1 MRRCDSPSATIHS
14 CFFGYIVQA
23 IVNVYVPLLFVTFQ
37 NEFGLSLSQV
47 TLLITFNF
55 GVQLL
60 VDLLSVT
67 FVDRIGYRAS
77 VVAAHVLAA
86 AGLILLAFLPNI
98 MPPFASILTSVTV
111 YAVGGGLLEVVV
123 SPIVES
129 CPSKQ
134 KEKTMSLLHSFY
146 CWGCVGVIVISTA
159 FFALFGRQNWRIL
172 LFLFA
177 LVPVV
182 NGFRFTRVPLY
193 PIVQD
198 GQAGMRMGE
207 LLRSGLFW
215 QLLFMMIL
223 AGACEQGV
231 SQWASA
237 FAEKGLGVAKSAGDL
252 LGAAFFSVLMGLS
265 RLLFGRF
272 GEGKTLR
279 PFMLFSIVLCVVS
292 YLLISLSP
300 SPVLSLIGCG
310 ICGFSVGILWP
321 GTFSIASRTLP
332 RGGTVM
338 FALLALGGDIGCS
351 GGPTYVGL
359 IADAAGGSLHH
370 GILLGTLFPALMLV
384 MLLVTGRRARSQ
396 SS

>member
-1 MRRCDSPSATIHS
+1 MRSYNATSTIHS
-14 CFFGYIVQA
+14 CFFGYITQA

-37 NEFGLSLSQV
+37 NEFGLSLPQV

-60 VDLLSVT
+60 VDLVSVT

-77 VVAAHVLAA
+77 VVLAHVMATL
-86 AGLILLAFLPNI
+86 GLVLLSFLPNV
-98 MPPFASILTSVTV
+98 MAPFAGILISVSV

-129 CPSKQ
+129 CPNDH

-146 CWGCVGVIVISTA
+146 CWGCVGVILISTA
-159 FFALFGRQNWRIL
+159 FFAMFGRENWRIL
-172 LFLFA
+172 LFVFA
-177 LVPVV
+177 LVPAV

-193 PIVQD
+193 PVVQD
-198 GQAGMRMGE
+198 GEQGMRTGE

-215 QLLFMMIL
+215 QLAVMMIL
-223 AGACEQGV
+223 AGASEQGV

-237 FAEKGLGVAKSAGDL
+237 FAEKGLGVAKATGDL
-252 LGAAFFSVLMGLS
+252 LGAAFFSVLMGTS
-265 RLLFGRF
+265 RLLFGKF
-272 GEGKTLR
+272 GTGKTLW
-279 PFMLFSIVLCVVS
+279 PFMLVSLILCVVS

-310 ICGFSVGILWP
+310 TCGFSVGILWP

-332 RGGTVM
+332 RGGTAM

-351 GGPTYVGL
+351 GGPTFVGL
-359 IADAAGGSLHH
+359 VADAFGGSLHK
-370 GILLGTLFPALMLV
+370 GILLGTLFPALMLG
-384 MLLVTGRRARSQ
+384 LLVFTGFRSRKK
-396 SS
+396 SH